1 MKMQEVITATRNVM
15 RFKHYSIRT
24 EKSYLGWIKQYAFF
38 CQDHPALSVEDKIR
52 AWLTW
57 LATSRNVAA
66 STQNQALNA
75 VVFLYREVLKQNPG
89 DFSSFGR
96 AKRGRKLPTVLS
108 RQEAA
113 ALVGHLS
120 GQHWLIGSLLYG
132 SGLRLMECLRLRI
145 MDIDFERVR
154 IVVHAGKGEK
164 DRITMLPRSTV
175 EPLRSHIDNVRR
187 IHLQDLSAG
196 FGVTTLPY
204 ALARKYPNAARET
217 GWQFLF
223 PAAKR
228 SPDPRTGEIK
238 RHHIHDSAVQKAVK
252 IAARAAGITKQ
263 AGPHTLRHS
272 FATHLLENGYDIRT
286 IQELLG
292 HKDVSTTM
300 IYTHVST
307 TGAAGAVSP
316 MDMVVNA

>member
-1 MKMQEVITATRNVM
+1 MKMQEVILATRNVM

-24 EKSYLGWIKQYAFF
+24 EKSYLGWIKQYALF
-38 CQDHPALSVEDKIR
+38 CQGHPDLSVEDKIR

-57 LATSRNVAA
+57 LDTSRNVAA
-66 STQNQALNA
+66 ATQNQALNA
-75 VVFLYREVLKQNPG
+75 VVFLYREVLKQEPG
-89 DFSSFGR
+89 DFSTFGR

-132 SGLRLMECLRLRI
+132 AGLRLMECLRLRVK
-145 MDIDFERVR
+145 DIDFERNQ
-154 IVVHAGKGEK
+154 IVVHAGKGDK
-164 DRITMLPRSTV
+164 DRITMLPKATV
-175 EPLRSHIDNVRR
+175 EPLRSHIENVQRSHR
-187 IHLQDLSAG
+187 LDLAGG
-196 FGVTTLPY
+196 FGVTTLPH
-204 ALARKYPNAARET
+204 ALARKYPNAAKEI

-223 PAAKR
+223 PASKR

-252 IAARAAGITKQ
+252 QAARAAGITKQ
-263 AGPHTLRHS
+263 TGPHTLRHS

-300 IYTHVST
+300 IYTHVSA
-307 TGAAGAVSP
+307 TGSAGAVSP
-316 MDMVVNA
+316 LDMVIGA